1 MKSLLDGKWKTHELY
16 QTIIDEHRARP
27 LKTDSFLA
35 AFNDAM
41 TTNADNPG
49 HFTQPQFYH
58 LLADLFGAG
67 TDTTLTTF
75 RWFMLFMAVYPDEQ
89 VRFYTSARRRGTFL
103 RRLNEQRE
111 SPFLQ
116 ASLECPFLRRGRSTT
131 R

>member
-1 MKSLLDGKWKTHELY
+1 MKSLLDGKCKTHQLY
-16 QTIIDEHRARP
+16 QAIIDEHRARP

-35 AFNDAM
+35 AFDNAM

-89 VRFYTSARRRGTFL
+89 VRCAFVCPLAGEQRSSRRGL
-103 RRLNEQRE
+103 DEQRE
-111 SPFLQ
+111 SP
-116 ASLECPFLRRGRSTT
+116 SLSFP
-131 R
+131 